1 MLAWRTGGKPQHEEK
16 PDEVL
21 GTSEA
26 KKKGVTFAGEVA
38 VASTANKG
46 AFSFFAGLGNNDF
59 DFDVMPSWTEGGTAP
74 METEAELKTNKPKNV
89 RVTCY

>member
-38 VASTANKG
+38 VALTANKG